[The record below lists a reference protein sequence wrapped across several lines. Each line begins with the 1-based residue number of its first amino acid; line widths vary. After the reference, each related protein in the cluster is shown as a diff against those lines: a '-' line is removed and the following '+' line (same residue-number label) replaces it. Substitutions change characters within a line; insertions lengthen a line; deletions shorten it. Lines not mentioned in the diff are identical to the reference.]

1 MGPKRKASIPPKDAK
16 VAKKGIQMRQ
26 EESTFQKQDYNIS
39 EKNIKGKNKIY
50 DREDNNHCQPVKIE
64 NLSPEL
70 LDENHNTNKAECQN
84 LELNRLLQ
92 TKLKHSLMG
101 SISCKTFLFPSVQD
115 QDSTVNNS
123 QKYFGFDLVKDNTER
138 TIWTHK
144 ASVWTDLFSSVQ
156 ELAKTSQAETISE
169 MFNGIFTCA
178 VRADPKGSNEIQTFR
193 SNKGQNIQH
202 WIMLVPMP
210 ADIDYSEYIHLFIG
224 SFQHLCKKQFIRSAY
239 KSGVQGFTS
248 HHGLL
253 SQVSEDG
260 SYWHAIDNA
269 FQKDVIFKYNTCLK
283 EVLLDSV
290 IKDVVSLM
298 FGVKKDPNTWT
309 DSVKTFAFGN

>member
-1 MGPKRKASIPPKDAK
+1 MNFQVSASWK
-16 VAKKGIQMRQ
+16 M
-26 EESTFQKQDYNIS
+26 Y
-39 EKNIKGKNKIY
+39 
-50 DREDNNHCQPVKIE
+50 
-64 NLSPEL
+64 
-70 LDENHNTNKAECQN
+70 
-84 LELNRLLQ
+84 
-92 TKLKHSLMG
+92 
-101 SISCKTFLFPSVQD
+101 LFPSIPKATKGTKKVQ
-115 QDSTVNNS
+115 
-123 QKYFGFDLVKDNTER
+123 YFGLDLIEEVNKR
-138 TIWTHK
+138 TVWTHK
-144 ASVWTDLFSSVQ
+144 ASVWKDVFASVL
-156 ELAKTSQAETISE
+156 ELGQDGKVETISD
-169 MFNGIFTCA
+169 MFNGITAGA
-178 VRADPKGSNEIQTFR
+178 VRAVLKGPNVTEAFR
-193 SNKGQNIQH
+193 SGKGVDIQH

-290 IKDVVSLM
+290 IKDVVSLI